1 MDGRNGQ
8 HSSKAVTLG
17 VAPGP
22 PRLVVAAVHLD
33 DSLGAQTRDA
43 ALHEALHDHCI
54 GERLHLGVGDL
65 ERSELCDAVYCRVGF
80 DGRSFRYE

>member
-17 VAPGP
+17 VSPGP
-22 PRLVVAAVHLD
+22 PGLVVAAVHLD
-33 DSLGAQTRDA
+33 DSLGAETRDA
-43 ALHEALHDHCI
+43 ALHEALHDHCVR
-54 GERLHLGVGDL
+54 ERLGVVDL
-65 ERSELCDAVYCRVGF
+65 ERSEPCDLVWCRLAF